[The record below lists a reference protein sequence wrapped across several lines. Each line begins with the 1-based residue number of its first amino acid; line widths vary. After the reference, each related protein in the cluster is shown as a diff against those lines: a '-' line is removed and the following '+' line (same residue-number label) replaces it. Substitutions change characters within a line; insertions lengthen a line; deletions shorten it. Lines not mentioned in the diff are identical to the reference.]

1 MLLYFKLSKSIKT
14 ITHVAR
20 EAMKTDNLLF
30 IVLIAVI
37 IDALLERIL
46 SISNKTITG
55 V

>member
-1 MLLYFKLSKSIKT
+1 MLLYYKLSKPIKN
-14 ITHVAR
+14 ITHVVK
-20 EAMKTDNLLF
+20 EAIKTDNLLF

-37 IDALLERIL
+37 IDALLEKIL